1 MDKARE
7 QGESTEREPGES
19 TERGTHTEQDQSKG
33 SEPLL
38 TQAVGE
44 QEPQPPAKKR
54 ALSRRQFLVL
64 SAVTGGVAGAS
75 LLIGF
80 TVFNKQGQGKPGTTG
95 KKLAAA
101 FAPNVWVQIDANNT
115 VTIRLGK
122 SEMGQGVMTALPMLL
137 AEELDA
143 DWSTVRVELAPAD
156 ERYGDQLTDGSSSVN
171 ASYSGLRGAG
181 AQARALLV
189 AAAAQ
194 TWGVDQSTCRT
205 EKGAVTHIPTGKRLS
220 YGELAGV
227 ASTLPFTPTT
237 LASMRLK
244 QPDQFTLIGTRVP
257 RLDTPS
263 KVDGSATFGLDIR
276 RPGMRYAT
284 IARCPFLGGTLE
296 SFDSSKASA
305 VPGVIQV
312 VQVKSG
318 VAVVAENTWAAIQGR
333 AALSVTWNS
342 GPNAS
347 LDSAQIRD
355 QLVAAVQ
362 KLVSA
367 SGSARAETTGKT
379 LEAIYE
385 TPYMPHAPLEPMNCT
400 ADVQSTR
407 CEVWAPTQHPQ
418 AAQQVAATESGLLT
432 KDVTLH
438 VTLMGGGFGR
448 RAQTDFVAEAVQV
461 SKAIGAPVQV
471 VWTRDD
477 DLKYDYYRP
486 ASYQHLSAT
495 LNAQGLPIAWSH
507 NIAIPTSDGQTA
519 TDGADV
525 PYTIPS
531 ISVTGS
537 EINSVV
543 RTGIWRSFNYSNAIF
558 ARESFLDEVAAASGL
573 DPYQLRVNLLSNNP
587 SFLAL
592 VQLAASKAGWGTP
605 LPAGWGRGIAFCSFN
620 AKTSSTAVAE
630 VAEVSVASDGT
641 VRVQRVVCAVSCGL
655 VVNPTIAESQIEGA
669 IVEVL
674 TVALNGQIT
683 VANVQIQ
690 QQNFHDY
697 PLLKMNEMPTIEVY
711 FVPSTD
717 TPTGL
722 GEPALPPIAPA
733 VANAIFAATGRRIRR
748 LPMQPAAQR

>member
-1 MDKARE
+1 MDERQEQGNGTETE
-7 QGESTEREPGES
+7 QGESTQP
-19 TERGTHTEQDQSKG
+19 EQS
-33 SEPLL
+33 SEPLTTL
-38 TQAVGE
+38 AVEE
-44 QEPQPPAKKR
+44 QEPHAPAKKR

-95 KKLAAA
+95 KKPAAA
-101 FAPNVWVQIDANNT
+101 FTPNVWVQIDANNT
-115 VTIRLGK
+115 VTIWLGK

-194 TWGVDQSTCRT
+194 TWGVEQSTCRT
-205 EKGAVTHIPTGKRLS
+205 EKGVVIHIPTGKRLV
-220 YGELAGV
+220 YGDLAGV
-227 ASTLPFTPTT
+227 ASTLPLNPTT
-237 LASMRLK
+237 LASLKLK

-257 RLDTPS
+257 RLDTPQ

-333 AALSVTWNS
+333 AALNVTWNP
-342 GPNAS
+342 GPNAN
-347 LDSAQIRD
+347 LTSAQIRD
-355 QLVAAVQ
+355 QLEASVQ

-367 SGSARAETTGKT
+367 GGNAPAATTGKT
-379 LEAIYE
+379 LEATYE

-400 ADVQSTR
+400 ADVQSAR

-477 DLKYDYYRP
+477 DLKYDFYRP

-507 NIAIPTSDGQTA
+507 SVAIPTSDGQTA

-525 PYTIPS
+525 PYNIPS

-537 EINSVV
+537 EINSAV

-573 DPYQLRVNLLSNNP
+573 DPYQLRVSLLSDNP

-605 LPAGWGRGIAFCSFN
+605 LPAGWGRGIAFCSFS

-630 VAEVSVASDGT
+630 VAEVSVEADGT
-641 VRVQRVVCAVSCGL
+641 ARVQRVVCAVSCGL

-669 IVEVL
+669 IVEGL

-683 VANVQIQ
+683 VANGQIQ

-697 PLLKMNEMPTIEVY
+697 PLLRMNEMPTIEVY
-711 FVPSTD
+711 FLPSTD
-717 TPTGL
+717 KPTGL